1 MGKKRTVPLI
11 IAFSSTALWFLW
23 LMLLLC
29 PSKQKAFVQS
39 RATDE
44 MYSSPA

>member
-29 PSKQKAFVQS
+29 PSKQEAFVQN

-44 MYSSPA
+44 MYSSPV